1 MSGFI
6 QGQAR
11 TQSTLFPEMLDD
23 FVAEDSA
30 VRVIDFFIDE
40 LNLAGLGF
48 QTEPNSKG
56 RPAYHPII
64 LLKIYVYG
72 YFNQVHSSRRLERE
86 AQRNIELMWLVG
98 RLVPDFKT
106 IADFRKDNRQAIR
119 LVCREFVMLCKRVG
133 LFKDAFVAID
143 GSKFKAVNNRDK
155 NFTRAKMKR
164 RLSDVETSIDRYLD
178 SLANVDAQESKADN
192 GKTEQLE
199 QKVAALKT
207 EMARLKALEVEMANA
222 PEQQIS
228 ETDPD
233 ARSMKTRGEGMVGYN
248 VQIAVDVNS
257 HMIISHDVT
266 NVGNDRNLLA
276 EVAADAKQVLGVDSL
291 TAIADRGYYKGEE
304 IKECEDNNITL
315 YIPKSDT
322 SGNRAK
328 GLFTK
333 DKFIYI
339 ADVDEYECPA
349 GERMTYRYTNNER
362 GKMIRRYATLACT
375 TCVIKDKCTS
385 SKQARRMRRWEHEDV
400 LDRAQERLDANW
412 GMMVTRSAT
421 VEHPFGTIKSWM
433 GYTHFLTKTLD
444 SVKTEMSLHVL
455 AYNMKRMIN
464 IMGIGPL
471 MEAMRA

>member
-23 FVAEDSA
+23 FVIEDSA
-30 VRVIDFFIDE
+30 VRVIDFFIDN

-56 RPAYHPII
+56 RPAYHPIV

-86 AQRNIELMWLVG
+86 ALRNIELMWLVG
-98 RLVPDFKT
+98 RLAPDFKT

-119 LVCREFVMLCKRVG
+119 LVCREFVMLCKQVG

-155 NFTRAKMKR
+155 NFTRAKMAR
-164 RLSDVETSIDRYLD
+164 RLSDVEESINRYLD
-178 SLANVDAQESKADN
+178 SLANVDEQESKADN

-199 QKVAALKT
+199 QKVAALKE
-207 EMARLKALEVEMANA
+207 EMARLKALEVEMVKA
-222 PEQQIS
+222 PDQQIS

-248 VQIAVDVNS
+248 VQAAVDVNS
-257 HMIISHDVT
+257 HLIINHDVT

-276 EVAADAKQVLGVDSL
+276 EVATETKAVLGVDAL

-304 IKECEDNNITL
+304 IKACEDNNITL

-322 SGNRAK
+322 SGNRARGK
-328 GLFTK
+328 FTK

-349 GERMTYRYTNNER
+349 GARMTYRYTT
-362 GKMIRRYATLACT
+362 KQKDKSIRYYATPACT
-375 TCVIKDKCTS
+375 TCAIKDKCTS

-400 LDRAQERLDANW
+400 LDKVQDRLNANW

-433 GYTHFLTKTLD
+433 GYTHFLTKTLGG
-444 SVKTEMSLHVL
+444 VRTEMSLHVL

>member
-23 FVAEDSA
+23 FVIEDSV
-30 VRVIDFFIDE
+30 VRVIDFFIDD

-48 QTEPNSKG
+48 QTQPNSKG
-56 RPAYHPII
+56 RPAYHPIV

-98 RLVPDFKT
+98 RLAPDFKT

-119 LVCREFVMLCKRVG
+119 LVCREFVLLCKKFG
-133 LFKDAFVAID
+133 LFKDALVAID

-155 NFTRAKMKR
+155 HFTRAKMAR
-164 RLSDVETSIDRYLD
+164 RLAEVEASIDRYLE
-178 SLANVDAQESKADN
+178 SLANVDEQESKADQ
-192 GKTEQLE
+192 GKKKQLK
-199 QKVAALKT
+199 QNVAAMRK
-207 EMARLKALEVEMANA
+207 EMARLKALEVEMVKT
-222 PEQQIS
+222 PDQQIS
-228 ETDPD
+228 LTDPD
-233 ARSMKTRGEGMVGYN
+233 ARSMKTRGQGIVGYN
-248 VQIAVDVNS
+248 VQNAVDVNS
-257 HMIISHDVT
+257 HLIINHKVT

-276 EVAADAKQVLGVDSL
+276 EIAIETKAVLGVDAL
-291 TAIADRGYYKGEE
+291 TAVADRGYYKGEE
-304 IKECEDNNITL
+304 IKACEDNNITL

-328 GLFTK
+328 GTFSK

-349 GERMTYRYTNNER
+349 GQRMTYRYTNKEK
-362 GKMIRRYATLACT
+362 GKLIRRYATPACAKCELKSKCT
-375 TCVIKDKCTS
+375 TGKAS
-385 SKQARRMRRWEHEDV
+385 RRMRRWEHEDV
-400 LDRAQERLDANW
+400 LDRAQDRLNANW
-412 GMMVTRSAT
+412 GMMATRSAT

-433 GYTHFLTKTLD
+433 GYTHFLTKTLGG
-444 SVKTEMSLHVL
+444 VKTEMSLHVL

-471 MEAMRA
+471 LEAMRA

>member
-471 MEAMRA
+471 MEAIRA

>member
-23 FVAEDSA
+23 FVIEDSA
-30 VRVIDFFIDE
+30 VRVIDFFIDN

-48 QTEPNSKG
+48 KTEPNSKG
-56 RPAYHPII
+56 RPAYHPIV

-98 RLVPDFKT
+98 RLAPDFKT

-119 LVCREFVMLCKRVG
+119 LVCREFVMLCKQVG

-155 NFTRAKMKR
+155 NFTRAKMAR
-164 RLSDVETSIDRYLD
+164 RLSDVEESIDRYLD
-178 SLANVDAQESKADN
+178 SLANVDKQESKADN

-199 QKVAALKT
+199 QKVAALKE
-207 EMARLKALEVEMANA
+207 EMARLKSLEVEMVKA
-222 PEQQIS
+222 PDQQIS

-233 ARSMKTRGEGMVGYN
+233 ARSMKTRGEGVVGYN
-248 VQIAVDVNS
+248 VQAAVDVDS
-257 HMIISHDVT
+257 HLIISHDVT

-276 EVAADAKQVLGVDSL
+276 EVATETKAVLGVDAL

-304 IKECEDNNITL
+304 IKACEDNNITL

-322 SGNRAK
+322 SGNRRK

-333 DKFIYI
+333 DKYIYL

-349 GERMTYRYTNNER
+349 GERMTYRYTNNEK
-362 GKMIRRYATLACT
+362 GKLIRRYATPACAA
-375 TCVIKDKCTS
+375 CAIKDKCTS
-385 SKQARRMRRWEHEDV
+385 GQEYRVRRWEHEDV
-400 LDRAQERLDANW
+400 LDKVQDRLNANW

-433 GYTHFLTKTLD
+433 GYTHFLTKTLGG
-444 SVKTEMSLHVL
+444 VRTEMALHVL